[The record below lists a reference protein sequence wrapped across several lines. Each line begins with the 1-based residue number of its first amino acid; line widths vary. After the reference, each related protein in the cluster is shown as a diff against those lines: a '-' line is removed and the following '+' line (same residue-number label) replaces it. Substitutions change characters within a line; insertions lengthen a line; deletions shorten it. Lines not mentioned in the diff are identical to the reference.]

1 MNRDIVIAKVRRW
14 QAELAEMIVELKD
27 QGKGDGK
34 LAKILVKR
42 QGEIDDFINVISD
55 KSFIP
60 HGDVEFEPEAVADEI
75 DAKVKKVIDGVQR
88 IKRLSKE
95 KREIIRELEE

>member
-1 MNRDIVIAKVRRW
+1 MIA
-14 QAELAEMIVELKD
+14 ELKD

-34 LAKILVKR
+34 LARILVKR

-55 KSFIP
+55 KSFIS
-60 HGDVEFEPEAVADEI
+60 HGDVAFEPEAVADEI